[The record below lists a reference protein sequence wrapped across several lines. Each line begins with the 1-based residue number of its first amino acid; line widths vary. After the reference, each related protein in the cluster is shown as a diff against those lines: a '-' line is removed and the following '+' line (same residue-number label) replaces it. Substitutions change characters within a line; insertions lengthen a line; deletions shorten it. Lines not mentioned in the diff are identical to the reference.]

1 MTNRSNTHF
10 TLILYDTS
18 KTRHLPIGVGVVV
31 HKPGA
36 VVVHIHG
43 PGFVVLP
50 QHHLFHGVDPCHTKC
65 RVWVVVIAIDANL
78 PVVNALRFEGK

>member
-1 MTNRSNTHF
+1 M
-10 TLILYDTS
+10 
-18 KTRHLPIGVGVVV
+18 GVVV

-50 QHHLFHGVDPCHTKC
+50 QHHLFHGVDPRHAKR
-65 RVWVVVIAIDANL
+65 RVRVVVIAINADL